1 MLVFTFAAGEL
12 HARLEPGLAPV
23 TCAALRQALRTPVT
37 VRVRHAMFTGPEMSM
52 QLPTRAHPQLLQTP
66 LEAAVIMPL
75 EGQVLFTV
83 LPSHVWPGTTDAV
96 FDLGIYYGPYGRTF
110 FPSGW
115 LPGNAF
121 ARIIPEHFERMK
133 KIGRSLLEDGA
144 QDVTIVV
151 REQEP
156 TP

>member
-1 MLVFTFAAGEL
+1 M
-12 HARLEPGLAPV
+12 
-23 TCAALRQALRTPVT
+23 
-37 VRVRHAMFTGPEMSM
+37 
-52 QLPTRAHPQLLQTP
+52 
-66 LEAAVIMPL
+66 
-75 EGQVLFTV
+75 LFTV

-133 KIGRSLLEDGA
+133 QIGRSLLEDGA
-144 QDVTIVV
+144 QDVTIAV
-151 REQEP
+151 REQDA
-156 TP
+156 

>member
-12 HARLEPGLAPV
+12 HAQLEPQMAPV
-23 TCAALRQALRTPVT
+23 TCASLKQALQTPVT

-52 QLPTRAHPQLLQTP
+52 QLPTAPNQQLLQTP

-133 KIGRSLLEDGA
+133 QIGRSLLEDGA
-144 QDVTIVV
+144 QDVTIAV
-151 REQEP
+151 REQDA
-156 TP
+156 